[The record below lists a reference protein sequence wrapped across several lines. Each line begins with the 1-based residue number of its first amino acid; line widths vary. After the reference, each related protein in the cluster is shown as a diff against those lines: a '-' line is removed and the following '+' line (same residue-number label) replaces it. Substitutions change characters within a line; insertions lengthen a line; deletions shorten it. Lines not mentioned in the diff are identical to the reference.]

1 MAFNSFRR
9 RGSRSVVHA
18 SLNTSPARGPED
30 SDYHDIDHID
40 VHVLKFPEQRSGN
53 TISDDSKNAPS
64 EELRS
69 EELAILS
76 SSSDDDSC
84 PHLSNSQRIDA
95 WSLQSELSPSGNAT
109 HIPVNARV
117 QDIVKS
123 WGVDHDIPFVEAQPQ
138 PWQACHDLPNVTF
151 HRLAALTPAQ
161 LSQVKAFVQDMLAHL
176 RRSRQRYRYRFKSVP
191 SVFPERDLLWKLS
204 LSNAQVSAVESIYQ
218 QVKSLLLN
226 SGCSD
231 DGRGDSSNNSNGA
244 SRASR
249 ANHDDDGDG
258 DNNDNSHEDSL
269 RAPSPASRSSAMD
282 SWYGWNVV
290 PRLRDRDL

>member
-1 MAFNSFRR
+1 M
-9 RGSRSVVHA
+9 
-18 SLNTSPARGPED
+18 
-30 SDYHDIDHID
+30 
-40 VHVLKFPEQRSGN
+40 
-53 TISDDSKNAPS
+53 
-64 EELRS
+64 
-69 EELAILS
+69 
-76 SSSDDDSC
+76 
-84 PHLSNSQRIDA
+84 
-95 WSLQSELSPSGNAT
+95 
-109 HIPVNARV
+109 
-117 QDIVKS
+117 
-123 WGVDHDIPFVEAQPQ
+123 DHDIPFVEAQPQ

-249 ANHDDDGDG
+249 ASRANHDDDGDG
-258 DNNDNSHEDSL
+258 DNNDNSHEDLSL
-269 RAPSPASRSSAMD
+269 IHI
-282 SWYGWNVV
+282 
-290 PRLRDRDL
+290 